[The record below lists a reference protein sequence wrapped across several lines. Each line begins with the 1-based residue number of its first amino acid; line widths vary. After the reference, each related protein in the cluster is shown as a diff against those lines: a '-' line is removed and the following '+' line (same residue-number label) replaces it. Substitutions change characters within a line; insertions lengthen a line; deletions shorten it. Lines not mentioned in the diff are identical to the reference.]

1 MYSIGQFSEAVTLVI
16 VQDVSDFNFVPPDPT
31 LLTISKFCQALLI
44 LSLQKS
50 AFLMP
55 SASGSNVY
63 VSTPAFICRS

>member
-16 VQDVSDFNFVPPDPT
+16 VKDVPDFNFVLQDPT
-31 LLTISKFCQALLI
+31 LLIVSDFCQGLLI